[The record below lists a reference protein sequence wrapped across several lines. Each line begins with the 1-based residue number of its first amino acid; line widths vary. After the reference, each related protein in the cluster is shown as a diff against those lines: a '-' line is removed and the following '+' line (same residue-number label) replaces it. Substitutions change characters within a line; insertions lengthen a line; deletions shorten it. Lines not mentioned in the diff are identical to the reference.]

1 MSIIKNMI
9 IFFRQLKLEMA
20 LAIQASIEWKIEKNN
35 SAEQVLKKWMGRY
48 ASLNQNIDV
57 MADPTPMDVDH
68 AAHAFGCIGRHT
80 CLLIES

>member
-1 MSIIKNMI
+1 
-9 IFFRQLKLEMA
+9 
-20 LAIQASIEWKIEKNN
+20 
-35 SAEQVLKKWMGRY
+35 MGRY